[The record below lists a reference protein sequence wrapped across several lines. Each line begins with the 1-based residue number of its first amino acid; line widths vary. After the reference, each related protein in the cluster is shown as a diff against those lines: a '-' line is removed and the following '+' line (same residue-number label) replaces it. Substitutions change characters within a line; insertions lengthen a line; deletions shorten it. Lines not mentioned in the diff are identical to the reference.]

1 MIMMEYDN
9 LNDELLSVIDTSL
22 KYAKSLDSSAEFE
35 VFIYYES
42 SSEAEIDQ
50 GVVTAK
56 DGVVTGNAVRAAKD
70 QRVGFACASGI
81 DLDRVKLSA
90 REALSIIDTI
100 SVEDERFK
108 SFCEPRKPGRE
119 GVFAKEILDLG
130 TDDLIEYSLQMVEE
144 AQETDPKVK
153 MVNCGCSASWGGIA
167 LGNTL
172 GIQAASRTGMNSC
185 YAYVLAMD
193 GEERKSSYDFDISR
207 ERLFETTGLGE
218 RAAKEAVRLL
228 GAKKIDTTA
237 KMPTIWT
244 PKASAPYVQASIGQS
259 VMGQPVV
266 EGVSPLCDMLGD
278 RVASSG
284 LTIVDDGQNPKGLG
298 THAIDGEGHPQQRN
312 VIVEK
317 GVLKSFLFDSYFGR
331 AFNVESTGNCSRGG
345 GPRGGPTP
353 YESSP
358 SVSTKWLEIEQGKKS
373 IDDLVAE
380 VDGKGVMIMDTP
392 LGISHS
398 NVSTGE
404 FSVVAN
410 SVLLIENGEIKG
422 SLEPVSIAGQFYEG
436 FKNLLHVGSDVTL
449 TPHGAQ
455 APSLLFDDFSVTG

>member
-1 MIMMEYDN
+1 MMEYDN
-9 LNDELLSVIDTSL
+9 LNDELLSIIDTSL
-22 KYAKSLDSSAEFE
+22 KYAKSLDGSAEFE

-56 DGVVTGNAVRAAKD
+56 DGVVTGNAVRAAKG

-81 DLDRVKLSA
+81 HLDRVKLSA

-100 SVEDERFK
+100 SVEDDRFK
-108 SFCEPRKPGRE
+108 GFCEPRKPGRE
-119 GVFAKEILDLG
+119 GVFAKEILELG

-144 AQETDPKVK
+144 AQETDPKAKIVSAE
-153 MVNCGCSASWGGIA
+153 CSASWGGIA

-185 YAYVLAMD
+185 LVDVIAMD
-193 GEERKSSYDFDISR
+193 GEERKSSFDLDISR
-207 ERLFETTGLGE
+207 ERLFETAGLGE
-218 RAAKEAVRLL
+218 RAAKDAVRLL
-228 GAKKIDTTA
+228 GAKKIDTTV

-244 PKASAPYVQASIGQS
+244 PEASALYIRSSIGRS

-266 EGVSPLCDMLGD
+266 EGISPLCDMLGD
-278 RVASSG
+278 TVASSD
-284 LTIVDDGQNPKGLG
+284 LTIVDDGQNPTGLG

-312 VIVEK
+312 VVVDK
-317 GVLKSFLFDSYFGR
+317 GVLKSFLFDSYYGR
-331 AFNVESTGNCSRGG
+331 AFELESTGNCSRGG
-345 GPRGGPTP
+345 GLRGGPTP

-358 SVSTKWLEIEQGKKS
+358 SVSTKWLRIEQGKKS
-373 IDDLVAE
+373 IDDLVSE
-380 VDGKGVMIMDTP
+380 VDGKGVMIMDMP

-436 FKNLLHVGSDVTL
+436 FKNLLRIGSDATL
-449 TPHGAQ
+449 TYFGAQ
-455 APSLLFDDFSVTG
+455 TPSLLFDDFSVTG

>member
-1 MIMMEYDN
+1 MMEYDN

-22 KYAKSLDSSAEFE
+22 KYAKSLDSAAEFE
-35 VFIYYES
+35 IFIHYES
-42 SSEAEIDQ
+42 SSETEIDQ

-56 DGVVTGNAVRAAKD
+56 DGVIAGNAVRAAKG

-100 SVEDERFK
+100 SVEDDRFK
-108 SFCEPRKPGRE
+108 GFCEPRKPGRE
-119 GVFAKEILDLG
+119 GVFAREILELG
-130 TDDLIEYSLQMVEE
+130 TDDMIEYSLQLVEE
-144 AQETDPKVK
+144 ARETDPKAK
-153 MVNCGCSASWGGIA
+153 IVNAGCSATWGGIA

-172 GIQAASRTGMNSC
+172 GIQAASRTGMNIC
-185 YAYVLAMD
+185 FIYVIAMD
-193 GEERKSSYDFDISR
+193 GEERKSSYDFDVSR
-207 ERLFETTGLGE
+207 ERLFETAGLGE
-218 RAAKEAVRLL
+218 RAAKDAVRLL
-228 GAKKIDTTA
+228 GAKKMNKTA
-237 KMPTIWT
+237 RMPTIWT
-244 PKASAPYVQASIGQS
+244 PKASAPYVLSSIGQS

-266 EGVSPLCDMLGD
+266 EGISPLCDMLGD
-278 RVASSG
+278 TVASSG

-312 VIVEK
+312 VIVDK
-317 GVLKSFLFDSYFGR
+317 GVLKSFLFDSYYGR

-345 GPRGGPTP
+345 GPFGGPTP

-380 VDGKGVMIMDTP
+380 VDGKGVMIMDMP
-392 LGISHS
+392 LGIFHT

-422 SLEPVSIAGQFYEG
+422 SLEPVSIAGQFYKG
-436 FKNLLHVGSDVTL
+436 FKNLLHIGSDVTL
-449 TPHGAQ
+449 TPYGAQ

>member
-1 MIMMEYDN
+1 MMEYDN

-35 VFIYYES
+35 IFIHYES
-42 SSEAEIDQ
+42 SSEAGIDQ

-56 DGVVTGNAVRAAKD
+56 DGIIAGNAVRAAKG

-81 DLDRVKLSA
+81 DLNRVKLST

-100 SVEDERFK
+100 SVEDDRFK

-119 GVFAKEILDLG
+119 GVFAKEILELG
-130 TDDLIEYSLQMVEE
+130 TDDLIEYSLQMVKE

-153 MVNCGCSASWGGIA
+153 MVNSECSASWGGIA

-172 GIQAASRTGMNSC
+172 GIQAASRTGMNTC
-185 YAYVLAMD
+185 AVFVIAMD

-207 ERLFETTGLGE
+207 ERLFETAGLGE
-218 RAAKEAVRLL
+218 RAAKDAVRLL

-244 PKASAPYVQASIGQS
+244 PKASASYVLSSIGQS
-259 VMGQPVV
+259 VTGQPIV
-266 EGVSPLCDMLGD
+266 EGISPLCDMLGD
-278 RVASSG
+278 KIASSG

-298 THAIDGEGHPQQRN
+298 THAIDGEGHPQRRN
-312 VIVEK
+312 VIVSK
-317 GVLKSFLFDSYFGR
+317 GVLKSFLFDSYYGR

-345 GPRGGPTP
+345 RPRGGSTP

-373 IDDLVAE
+373 VDDLVAE

-449 TPHGAQ
+449 TLQGAQ
-455 APSLLFDDFSVTG
+455 APSLLFDNFSVTG

>member
-1 MIMMEYDN
+1 MMEYDN
-9 LNDELLSVIDTSL
+9 LNDELMSVIDTSL
-22 KYAKSLDSSAEFE
+22 KYAKSLDSVADFE
-35 VFIYYES
+35 VFIHYES

-56 DGVVTGNAVRAAKD
+56 DGVVAGNAVRATKGH
-70 QRVGFACASGI
+70 RVGFACASGI

-100 SVEDERFK
+100 SVKDDRFK
-108 SFCEPRKPGRE
+108 GFCEPRKPGRE
-119 GVFAKEILDLG
+119 GVFAKEILELG
-130 TDDLIEYSLQMVEE
+130 TDDLIEHSLQLVKE
-144 AQETDPKVK
+144 AQETDPKAK
-153 MVNCGCSASWGGIA
+153 IVNAGCSASWGGIA

-185 YAYVLAMD
+185 YVYVIAMD
-193 GEERKSSYDFDISR
+193 GEERKSSFDFDVSR

-218 RAAKEAVRLL
+218 RAAKDAVRLL
-228 GAKKIDTTA
+228 GAKKVGTTA

-244 PKASAPYVQASIGQS
+244 PKASAPYVLSSIGQS
-259 VMGQPVV
+259 VTGRPIV
-266 EGVSPLCDMLGD
+266 EGISPLCDMLGD
-278 RVASSG
+278 TVASSG

-312 VIVEK
+312 VIVDK
-317 GVLKSFLFDSYFGR
+317 GVLKSYLFDSYYGR
-331 AFNVESTGNCSRGG
+331 AFNVESTGNCSRGE
-345 GPRGGPTP
+345 GPFGGPTP

-373 IDDLVAE
+373 VDDLVSE
-380 VDGKGVMIMDTP
+380 VDGKGVIIMDMP
-392 LGISHS
+392 LGIFHT

-410 SVLLIENGEIKG
+410 SVFLIEHGEIKG
-422 SLEPVSIAGQFYEG
+422 PLEPVSIAGQFYEG
-436 FKNLLHVGSDVTL
+436 FKNLLHIGSDVTL
-449 TPHGAQ
+449 TPYGAQ

>member
-1 MIMMEYDN
+1 MMEYDN

-35 VFIYYES
+35 IFIHYES
-42 SSEAEIDQ
+42 SSEAEMDQ

-56 DGVVTGNAVRAAKD
+56 DGIIAGNAVRAAKG

-81 DLDRVKLSA
+81 DLKRVKLSA

-100 SVEDERFK
+100 SVEDDRFK
-108 SFCEPRKPGRE
+108 GFCEPRKPGRE
-119 GVFAKEILDLG
+119 GVFTKEILELG
-130 TDDLIEYSLQMVEE
+130 TDDLIEYSLQMVED

-153 MVNCGCSASWGGIA
+153 IVSSGCSASWGGIA

-172 GIQAASRTGMNSC
+172 GVQAASRTGMNACSV
-185 YAYVLAMD
+185 YVIAMD

-218 RAAKEAVRLL
+218 RAAKDAIRLL
-228 GAKKIDTTA
+228 GAKKIDTTV

-244 PKASAPYVQASIGQS
+244 PKASAQYVLYSIGQS
-259 VMGQPVV
+259 VTGQPVV
-266 EGVSPLCDMLGD
+266 EGRSPLCDMLGD
-278 RVASSG
+278 TIASSG

-312 VIVEK
+312 VIVDN
-317 GVLKSFLFDSYFGR
+317 GVLKSFLFDSYYGR

-345 GPRGGPTP
+345 GLRGSPTP

-358 SVSTKWLEIEQGKKS
+358 SVSTKWLEIEQGKKN

-380 VDGKGVMIMDTP
+380 VDGIGVMIMDRP
-392 LGISHS
+392 LGITHS

-436 FKNLLHVGSDVTL
+436 FKKLLHIGNDVTL
-449 TPHGAQ
+449 TPFGAQ

>member
-22 KYAKSLDSSAEFE
+22 KYAKSLDSAAEFE
-35 VFIYYES
+35 VFIHYES

-56 DGVVTGNAVRAAKD
+56 DGVVAGNAVRATKG

-100 SVEDERFK
+100 SVEDDRFK
-108 SFCEPRKPGRE
+108 GFCEPRKPGRE
-119 GVFAKEILDLG
+119 GVFAMEILELG
-130 TDDLIEYSLQMVEE
+130 TDDLIEHSLQMVEE
-144 AQETDPKVK
+144 AREADPKAK
-153 MVNCGCSASWGGIA
+153 IVNAGCSASWGGIA

-185 YAYVLAMD
+185 YVYVIAMD
-193 GEERKSSYDFDISR
+193 GEERKSSFDFDVSR
-207 ERLFETTGLGE
+207 ERLFKTTGLGE
-218 RAAKEAVRLL
+218 RAAKDAVRLL
-228 GAKKIDTTA
+228 GAKKMDTTA

-244 PKASAPYVQASIGQS
+244 PKASAPYVLSSIGQS
-259 VMGQPVV
+259 VTGQPIV
-266 EGVSPLCDMLGD
+266 EGISPLCDMLGD
-278 RVASSG
+278 TVASSG

-312 VIVEK
+312 VIVDK
-317 GVLKSFLFDSYFGR
+317 GVLKSFLFDSYYGR

-345 GPRGGPTP
+345 GPFGGPTP

-373 IDDLVAE
+373 VDDLVAE
-380 VDGKGVMIMDTP
+380 VDGKGVIIMDMP
-392 LGISHS
+392 LGIFHT

-410 SVLLIENGEIKG
+410 SVFLIENGEIKG
-422 SLEPVSIAGQFYEG
+422 PLEPVSIAGQFYEG
-436 FKNLLHVGSDVTL
+436 FKNLLHIGSDVTL
-449 TPHGAQ
+449 TPYGAQ

>member
-1 MIMMEYDN
+1 MEYDN

-22 KYAKSLDSSAEFE
+22 KYAKSLDGATEFE
-35 VFIYYES
+35 VFIHYES

-56 DGVVTGNAVRAAKD
+56 DGVIAGNAVRATKG

-81 DLDRVKLSA
+81 DLERVKLST

-100 SVEDERFK
+100 SVEDDRFK
-108 SFCEPRKPGRE
+108 GFCEPRKPGRE
-119 GVFAKEILDLG
+119 GVFAREILELG
-130 TDDLIEYSLQMVEE
+130 TDNLIEYSLQMVEE
-144 AQETDPKVK
+144 ARNADPRAKI
-153 MVNCGCSASWGGIA
+153 VNAGCSASWGGIA

-185 YAYVLAMD
+185 FVYVIAMD
-193 GEERKSSYDFDISR
+193 GEERKSSYDFDVSR
-207 ERLFETTGLGE
+207 DRLFEITGLGE
-218 RAAKEAVRLL
+218 RAAKDAVRLL
-228 GAKKIDTTA
+228 GARKIGTTA

-244 PKASAPYVQASIGQS
+244 PKASAPYVLSSIGKSVTGQS
-259 VMGQPVV
+259 IV
-266 EGVSPLCDMLGD
+266 EGISPLCDMLGD
-278 RVASSG
+278 TVASSG

-312 VIVEK
+312 VIVDK
-317 GVLKSFLFDSYFGR
+317 GVLKSFLFDSYYGR

-345 GPRGGPTP
+345 GIFGGPTP

-380 VDGKGVMIMDTP
+380 VDGKGVMIMDMP
-392 LGISHS
+392 LGIFHT

-436 FKNLLHVGSDVTL
+436 FKNLLHIGSDVTL
-449 TPHGAQ
+449 TPYGAQ